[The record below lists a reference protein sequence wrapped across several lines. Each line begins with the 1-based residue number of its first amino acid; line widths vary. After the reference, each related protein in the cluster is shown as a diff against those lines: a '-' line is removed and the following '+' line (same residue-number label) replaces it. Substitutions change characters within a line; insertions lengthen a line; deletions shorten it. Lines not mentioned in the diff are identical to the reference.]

1 MKKQKIK
8 NDIYLLCNKSCKYHF
23 IFSVIQIYFSVNFQ
37 TIGSNAERIIIL
49 ITSPA
54 IKGYKPIANTF
65 LFGRNMLSCKSPK
78 KYNTACAIINADIN
92 LTGDFVHPLSA
103 KYPQTSA
110 AKKNPIIYPP
120 EGVKNGNLPE
130 NPAKTGSPAEPAAM
144 YVKRVE
150 EPSFLP

>member
-1 MKKQKIK
+1 
-8 NDIYLLCNKSCKYHF
+8 
-23 IFSVIQIYFSVNFQ
+23 
-37 TIGSNAERIIIL
+37 
-49 ITSPA
+49 
-54 IKGYKPIANTF
+54 
-65 LFGRNMLSCKSPK
+65 MLSCKSPK

-110 AKKNPIIYPP
+110 AKKNPLIYPP